1 MEESQEMPVVLIVD
15 DEEDLLLL
23 CRNLLTREG
32 FRVVTARDGE
42 EAVWVLRRIM
52 GQGTLDL
59 VILDI
64 MLPLRDGV
72 EVVRFIRSQ
81 KNIGKVPILALSAVS
96 DADWKIRT
104 IEEGADD
111 FLAKPFSTRELVA
124 RVHALARR
132 VEKERDSGPMPKAR
146 YDLGELVVDTYRYET
161 RIDGREIRLTP
172 IEFRILVYLVSH
184 ENVVIR
190 REELMKVLWGES
202 WEVDEH
208 NLNVHMW
215 ALRRK
220 LGEKSDSPRFI
231 ETLRGTGYRFR
242 SSAPAR
248 MQERA
253 GKPASSV

>member
-1 MEESQEMPVVLIVD
+1 M
-15 DEEDLLLL
+15 
-23 CRNLLTREG
+23 
-32 FRVVTARDGE
+32 
-42 EAVWVLRRIM
+42 
-52 GQGTLDL
+52 
-59 VILDI
+59 
-64 MLPLRDGV
+64 
-72 EVVRFIRSQ
+72 
-81 KNIGKVPILALSAVS
+81 
-96 DADWKIRT
+96 DWRL
-104 IEEGADD
+104 DD